1 MRVQIPMFGSVL
13 TDLLFVFHC
22 RAPAPQFPQSQIPLQ
37 HLASQVRRIL
47 DPPLLFV
54 SAQSA
59 RELFWGKCAENCAV
73 SQRHSSSPYL
83 AV

>member
-37 HLASQVRRIL
+37 YLASQVRPIL

-59 RELFWGKCAENCAV
+59 RELF
-73 SQRHSSSPYL
+73 
-83 AV
+83 